1 MGAYKQFLASDVTV
15 IPFEVNKSFSF
26 SGSQLTG
33 SDVSI
38 NRYLGKNIS
47 GLFNPASDPTTGTIY
62 PQYQRLVYDSVKELY
77 YSNYLSSS
85 YGSPATT
92 QSLVPGATPEGDVFV
107 GPTDSSGKYFNYNQT
122 TLTFAKIFPTSSG
135 EEIVAISIPS
145 RLYGNYIQPSSF
157 VFDYSSSFTVYDDGQ
172 GNLYSSASF
181 SWVSSSLQEFFYS
194 ESVDFDS
201 FDDITQITLDPS
213 TPPSGYTFIS
223 ASWLGT
229 PGDSPFIL
237 SGSGK
242 IQQIDNQGI
251 TFTSGTGV
259 MITDETVY
267 QFSDPI
273 SDKGPIELLFYSS
286 STIITSGSISAD
298 ENIGNIVY
306 PHGMAIFTNQ
316 NLPLSDITTLNNVT
330 CSFSSSLTI
339 YETQYK
345 CTIRENEYTLTQNPS
360 ALADSEG
367 NMYSFVTAPY
377 FSPYV
382 TTVGLYDDEQ
392 NLLAIGKLSQP
403 LPTSPTTDTTI
414 VINIDR

>member
-1 MGAYKQFLASDVTV
+1 MGAYKQFLASDITV

-26 SGSQLTG
+26 NGSQLTG

-38 NRYLGKNIS
+38 DRYLGKKIS
-47 GLFNPASDPTTGTIY
+47 GLFDPTSDPTTGTIS
-62 PQYQRLVYDSVKELY
+62 PQYQRLIYDSVKELY

-92 QSLVPGATPEGDVFV
+92 QSLVPGATPEGDVFI
-107 GPTDSSGKYFNYNQT
+107 GPSDSGGRYFNYNQT
-122 TLTFAKIFPTSSG
+122 TLTFEKFFPTSSG

-157 VFDYSSSFTVYDDGQ
+157 IFNYSSSFTVYDDGQ
-172 GNLYSSASF
+172 GNLYSSGSF

-194 ESVDFDS
+194 ESVDFIS
-201 FDDITQITLDPS
+201 FDSSNKIILDQS

-223 ASWLGT
+223 ASWLGNKNT
-229 PGDSPFIL
+229 SPFI
-237 SGSGK
+237 K
-242 IQQIDNQGI
+242 TDEQTTQIDNIGI
-251 TFTSGTGV
+251 TYNPETGE
-259 MITDETVY
+259 MD
-267 QFSDPI
+267 SDLTLYEFIDPEGEP
-273 SDKGPIELLFYSS
+273 GPIELLFYSS
-286 STIITSGSISAD
+286 SILDTTFSILAN
-298 ENIGNIVY
+298 ENIGNIFY
-306 PHGMAIFTNQ
+306 PHGMTIFTNQ

>member
-47 GLFNPASDPTTGTIY
+47 GLFNPLSDPTTGTIY

-92 QSLVPGATPEGDVFV
+92 QSLVPGATPEGDVFT
-107 GPTDSSGKYFNYNQT
+107 GPSDSGGRYFNYNQT
-122 TLTFAKIFPTSSG
+122 TLTFSKIFPTSSG
-135 EEIVAISIPS
+135 AEIAVMSIPS
-145 RLYGNYIQPSSF
+145 KLYGNYIQPGSF
-157 VFDYSSSFTVYDDGQ
+157 VWSDANGSILDDSEGNLIISSSGEICGQ
-172 GNLYSSASF
+172 IF
-181 SWVSSSLQEFFYS
+181 
-194 ESVDFDS
+194 
-201 FDDITQITLDPS
+201 
-213 TPPSGYTFIS
+213 
-223 ASWLGT
+223 
-229 PGDSPFIL
+229 
-237 SGSGK
+237 
-242 IQQIDNQGI
+242 
-251 TFTSGTGV
+251 
-259 MITDETVY
+259 
-267 QFSDPI
+267 
-273 SDKGPIELLFYSS
+273 
-286 STIITSGSISAD
+286 
-298 ENIGNIVY
+298 Y
-306 PHGMAIFTNQ
+306 PHGILVLTTY
-316 NLPLSDITTLNNVT
+316 PDIEDFILESNVT